1 MEQLTKQQN
10 KVNNFLLTGLK
21 TLRHGLTTLSIEEFV
36 VNTLAILMLI
46 ERDEYLQSLKDNNFQ
61 DKGNGSYPRSFK

>member
-1 MEQLTKQQN
+1 VEQLTKQQN

-36 VNTLAILMLI
+36 VNTLEILMLL
-46 ERDEYLQSLKDNNFQ
+46 ERDEYFKDNNFQ